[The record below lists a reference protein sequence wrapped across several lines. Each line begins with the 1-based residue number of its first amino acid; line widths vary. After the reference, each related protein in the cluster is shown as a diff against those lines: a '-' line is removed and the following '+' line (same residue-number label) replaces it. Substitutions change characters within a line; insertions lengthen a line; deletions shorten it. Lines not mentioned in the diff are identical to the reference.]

1 MTMLGTSKMTWA
13 PVAAGLL
20 LVLLLP
26 AASALDQPPKAN
38 AGPDKTANLG
48 EPVWLNGTA
57 TDDGYIVKYEWDFEG
72 DGTFEWSSV
81 QSGNASH
88 TYNSPGV
95 FTATFRV
102 TDNANQL
109 VTDTAK
115 VTIKT
120 KNKQPF
126 AEAGPDKT
134 GEVGV
139 PVVFNGTGI
148 DLDGLVTKCDWDF
161 ESDGV
166 WDWTGVF
173 GNTTHTFDVPG
184 DFLATLRV
192 SDNANP
198 PANDTDICRVT
209 VHPANQKPSANAG
222 QPVATMAGD
231 PVVLAGKGTDP
242 DGVIA
247 LFEWDLDGDGRYDW
261 SSATTG
267 TVSWKYWEAGTYTP
281 RLRVTDSAPI
291 PASDVSTTT
300 VTVSSRNYPPVITG
314 PDTLKAVTGEPMMI
328 TVFAVDGDPGDGIAR
343 YGWDFDGN
351 GVVDRYSRDGN
362 ASFAF
367 NSSGSYKVKV
377 TAYDNRNATAAW
389 TISVTAASSPSGE
402 ASPSALLP
410 LMIVLLIGVG
420 IGAAIAGPFM
430 AWYMKKHWDRF
441 FKPSKLE
448 RMQMKAELELEE
460 HSESSFR
467 GGALPQAGMTAP
479 PMQAP
484 APSEYQQPPQ
494 PPGNPPQGN
503 GQ

>member
-1 MTMLGTSKMTWA
+1 MGGNGGMTWA

-20 LVLLLP
+20 LILMLP
-26 AASALDQPPKAN
+26 TASALDQPPKPQ
-38 AGPDKTANLG
+38 AGPDRTANLG
-48 EPVWLNGTA
+48 ESVWLNGTA

-81 QSGNASH
+81 QGGNASH
-88 TYNSPGV
+88 TYNSPGT

-109 VTDTAK
+109 VTDSAK

-120 KNKQPF
+120 KNKAPF
-126 AEAGPDKT
+126 AEAGPDKM

-139 PVVFNGTGI
+139 PVIFNGTGI

-166 WDWTGVF
+166 WDWTGVY
-173 GNTTHTFDVPG
+173 GNTAHTYDVPG
-184 DFLATLRV
+184 DYLATLRV

-198 PANDTDICRVT
+198 PANDTDICKVT
-209 VHPANQKPSANAG
+209 IYPTNQKPSANAG

-231 PVVLAGKGTDP
+231 AVVLAGKGTDP
-242 DGVIA
+242 DGAIA
-247 LFEWDLDGDGRYDW
+247 LYEWDLDGDGRYDL
-261 SSATTG
+261 SSASTG
-267 TVSWKYWEAGTYTP
+267 TVSWKYWEVGTYTP
-281 RLRVTDSAPI
+281 RLRVTDNAPI

-300 VTVSSRNYPPVITG
+300 VTVSSRNNPPVITG
-314 PDTLKAVTGEPMMI
+314 PDTLKAVTGKPLTMAA
-328 TVFAVDGDPGDGIAR
+328 FAVDPDPGDGILR

-351 GVVDRYSRDGN
+351 GVVDHYSKDGN
-362 ASFAF
+362 ASNVF

-377 TAYDNRNATAAW
+377 TAYDNHNGTAAW
-389 TISVTAASSPSGE
+389 AINVTAVDPPSGG
-402 ASPSALLP
+402 SSSSSLLP
-410 LMIVLLIGVG
+410 LIIVLLMGIG
-420 IGAAIAGPFM
+420 IGAAVAGPSM
-430 AWYMKKHWDRF
+430 VWYMKRHWDRF

-460 HSESSFR
+460 HSESTFR
-467 GGALPQAGMTAP
+467 GGALPQGGMTAP

-484 APSEYQQPPQ
+484 PPAAYEQPPQ
-494 PPGNPPQGN
+494 APGNPPPGS